1 MPCTNCGKEI
11 PANSRFC
18 GFCGSEQLLS
28 RKCTACNREINGDPR
43 FCPYC
48 GNNLSPQP
56 AQAAQPYA
64 AATSPPASPAAPIPP
79 GEAFVGQRAA
89 SIVPPEATV
98 GVGKRFVAVLIDGM
112 VLFFI
117 GYLIAMMTGQTTGAG
132 FSLTGAP
139 AFLWFLIVLAYY
151 VVMEKMYGATVG
163 KMALGMKVLK
173 TDGTPLEW
181 NDSLIRNLLRI
192 VDALF
197 FYLLGAILI
206 WTSPLRQRL
215 GDRVA
220 KTVVVKKSSLA

>member
-18 GFCGSEQLLS
+18 GFCGSKQQLS
-28 RKCTACNREINGDPR
+28 NSCPACSKVLNGNPR

-48 GNNLSPQP
+48 GSALSSQP
-56 AQAAQPYA
+56 AQTAQPYA
-64 AATSPPASPAAPIPP
+64 TATPPPAPPAAPIPP
-79 GEAFVGQRAA
+79 GEAFAAGQYTA
-89 SIVPPEATV
+89 SIVSPEATV
-98 GVGKRFVAVLIDGM
+98 GVGKRFVAVLIDGI
-112 VLFFI
+112 VLSFI
-117 GYLIAMMTGQTTGAG
+117 GYLLAMMTGQTTGAG
-132 FSLTGAP
+132 AP
-139 AFLWFLIVLAYY
+139 AFLWFLILLAYY

-206 WTSPLRQRL
+206 WTSPLQQRL